1 MNVLELFLI
10 GTHDVVS
17 FSLFLGVYRFFGKYL
32 DYTHHLRSCLQSN
45 IHNLNGKLRN
55 VIAYNFANE
64 LKSLELIAM
73 VGVIWLFNVE
83 VQVYQNG

>member
-1 MNVLELFLI
+1 M
-10 GTHDVVS
+10 
-17 FSLFLGVYRFFGKYL
+17 
-32 DYTHHLRSCLQSN
+32 
-45 IHNLNGKLRN
+45 HNLDGKLRN

-83 VQVYQNG
+83 V